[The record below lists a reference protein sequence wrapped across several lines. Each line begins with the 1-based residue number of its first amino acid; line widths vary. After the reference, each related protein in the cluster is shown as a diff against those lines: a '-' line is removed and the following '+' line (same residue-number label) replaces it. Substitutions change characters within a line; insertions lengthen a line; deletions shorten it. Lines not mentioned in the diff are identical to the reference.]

1 MNYYIKTMR
10 PCFHP
15 RLVNDPFGD
24 PTLFI
29 PFLYEKRALMFDLG
43 DVCPLSSRDILKLT
57 HIFVTHTHVDHF
69 IGFDHVL
76 RILLGREKSLHLF
89 GPPGFLQN
97 VEGKLAGYTWNLV
110 ENYSNDFSLN
120 VTEINVDRMVSKV
133 YRCRSRFKPTGD
145 PRQVLFQG
153 KLLEEPSFS
162 VHAVHLDHEIPCLGL
177 ALKERFHVN
186 VLKDR
191 LKGLNLPVGP
201 WLKKFKDAIYNKE
214 NEDMIFKAVWK
225 EGPQQYKRE
234 FLLGELKKEIVRITP
249 GQKIVYIT
257 DIRYTPENVER
268 VVDFARDADA
278 LFIEASFL
286 DTERETAYEKY
297 HLTARQAG
305 SIARKAGA
313 KQFKLFHFS
322 PRYTHKAELLYQE
335 AEAAFFNTA

>member
-1 MNYYIKTMR
+1 MR
-10 PCFHP
+10 ASFHP

-43 DVCPLSSRDILKLT
+43 DVCSLSSRDILKLT

-76 RILLGREKSLHLF
+76 RILLGREKTLHLF

-110 ENYSNDFSLN
+110 ENYYNDFSLH
-120 VTEINVDRMVSKV
+120 VTEMNVDSMVKKV
-133 YRCRSRFKPTGD
+133 YRCRNRFEAVDTPHKA
-145 PRQVLFQG
+145 QFQG
-153 KLLEEPSFS
+153 EVMGEPSFS
-162 VHAVHLDHEIPCLGL
+162 VHAIHLDHKIPCLGL
-177 ALKERFHVN
+177 SLQENFHVN

-191 LKGLNLPVGP
+191 LKSFNLPVGP
-201 WLKKFKDAIYNKE
+201 WLKKFKDALYNGVDE
-214 NEDMIFKAVWK
+214 ETLFEVVWNE
-225 EGPQQYKRE
+225 GGQRYKRE
-234 FLLGELKKEIVRITP
+234 FLLGELKREIARITP

-257 DIRYTPENVER
+257 DIRYTPENTEK
-268 VVDFARDADA
+268 VVDFARDADC

-286 DTERETAYEKY
+286 DAERKTAYEKY

-305 SIARKAGA
+305 SLARKAGV

-335 AEAAFFNTA
+335 AEAAFAAPI

>member
-1 MNYYIKTMR
+1 MR

-15 RLVNDPFGD
+15 RLVNDHFGD

-110 ENYSNDFSLN
+110 ENYSNEFSLN
-120 VTEINVDRMVSKV
+120 VTEINVDSMVRKV
-133 YRCRSRFKPTGD
+133 YRCRNRFEATGTEYKA
-145 PRQVLFQG
+145 LFQR
-153 KLLEEPSFS
+153 KLLEESSFS
-162 VHAVHLDHEIPCLGL
+162 VHAVHLDHKIPCLGL
-177 ALKERFHVN
+177 SLKEHFHVN

-214 NEDMIFKAVWK
+214 NEETLFKVVWN
-225 EGPQQYKRE
+225 EGSQKYKKE
-234 FLLGELKKEIVRITP
+234 FLLGELKKKIVRITP

-268 VVDFARDADA
+268 VIDFARDADS

-286 DTERETAYEKY
+286 DAEQKTAYEKY

-305 SIARKAGA
+305 SLARQAGV

-322 PRYTHKAELLYQE
+322 PRYTHNPELLYQE
-335 AEAAFFNTA
+335 AEAAFSNP